1 MAEDY
6 QVGEEMSIENTPT
19 IDEFRPVVLRVLQD
33 GQVRHVREI
42 CKLVAD
48 SMGLSEQLREELI
61 PSGQPR
67 YQHRINWACSGLFHA
82 GLITR
87 PRRGH
92 CQITDAGL
100 KVAERNLSIYTDKD
114 MLEWEV
120 WAKYQQ
126 EIAQRKPKSGEA
138 ETVTEPSSNPIEVM
152 SIAERDFNAQ
162 VETELRKYLQDSSPE
177 FFEKAVIDLLWA
189 MGYGGDYGGK
199 QHVGRS
205 GDGGIDG
212 IIRQDAL
219 GLTNIYIQA
228 KRYADTNKV
237 GDPEIRNFI
246 GSLDS
251 RGANLGVFIT
261 TSDFQPRAV
270 TTAKNYRHG
279 KIILINGIKLTELML
294 SYGVAVHQ
302 AKQFTLYSIDEDF
315 FEESIG

>member
-1 MAEDY
+1 MPALKQKPDKIDLMAEDY
-6 QVGEEMSIENTPT
+6 QVGVKMSIESTPT

-42 CKLVAD
+42 CELVAD
-48 SMGLSEQLREELI
+48 SMGLSEQVRQEQI

-67 YQHRINWACSGLFHA
+67 YQNRINWVCSGLFYA

-92 CQITDAGL
+92 YQVTDAGL
-100 KVAERNLSIYTDKD
+100 QVAERDLSIYTDTD

-126 EIAQRKPKSGEA
+126 EIAQRKTKSGQAEA
-138 ETVTEPSSNPIEVM
+138 ETEPSSNPIEVM
-152 SIAERDFNAQ
+152 SNAERDFNAQ

-270 TTAKNYRHG
+270 TTAKNY
-279 KIILINGIKLTELML
+279 
-294 SYGVAVHQ
+294 
-302 AKQFTLYSIDEDF
+302 
-315 FEESIG
+315 

>member
-1 MAEDY
+1 
-6 QVGEEMSIENTPT
+6 MSKDTIPT

-33 GQVRHVREI
+33 GLARHVREI
-42 CKLVAD
+42 WELVAD
-48 SMGLSEQLREELI
+48 SMGLSEQVREELI

-67 YQHRINWACSGLFHA
+67 YQNRINWACSGLFHA

-92 CQITDAGL
+92 CQITDTGL
-100 KVAERNLSIYTDKD
+100 QVAERNLSIYTDED
-114 MLEWEV
+114 MLEWEA

-126 EIAQRKPKSGEA
+126 EIAQRKTKSDEA
-138 ETVTEPSSNPIEVM
+138 ETPTEPSSNPIEVM
-152 SIAERDFNAQ
+152 SNAERDFNAQ
-162 VETELRKYLQDSSPE
+162 IETELRKYLQDSSPE

-189 MGYGGDYGGK
+189 MGYGGDYGAK

-279 KIILINGIKLTELML
+279 KIILINGVKLTELML
-294 SYGVAVHQ
+294 NYGVAVHP
-302 AKQFTLYSIDEDF
+302 AKQFTLYSINEDF

>member
-1 MAEDY
+1 
-6 QVGEEMSIENTPT
+6 MSKDTIPT

-33 GQVRHVREI
+33 GLARHVREI
-42 CKLVAD
+42 WELVAD
-48 SMGLSEQLREELI
+48 SMGLSEQVREELI

-67 YQHRINWACSGLFHA
+67 YQNRINWACSGLFHA

-92 CQITDAGL
+92 CQITDTGL
-100 KVAERNLSIYTDKD
+100 QVAERNLSIYTDED
-114 MLEWEV
+114 MLEWEA

-126 EIAQRKPKSGEA
+126 EIAQRKTKSDEA
-138 ETVTEPSSNPIEVM
+138 ETPTEPSSNPIEVM
-152 SIAERDFNAQ
+152 SNAERDFNAQ
-162 VETELRKYLQDSSPE
+162 IETELRKYLQDSSPE

-189 MGYGGDYGGK
+189 MGYGGDYGAK

-279 KIILINGIKLTELML
+279 KIILINGVKLTELML
-294 SYGVAVHQ
+294 NYGVAVHP

>member
-1 MAEDY
+1 MSALKQKPDKIDLMAEDY
-6 QVGEEMSIENTPT
+6 QVGVKMSIESTPT

-42 CKLVAD
+42 CELVAD
-48 SMGLSEQLREELI
+48 SMGLSEQVRQEQI

-67 YQHRINWACSGLFHA
+67 YQNRINWACSGLFYA

-92 CQITDAGL
+92 YQVTDAGL
-100 KVAERNLSIYTDKD
+100 QVAERDLSIYTDKD

-126 EIAQRKPKSGEA
+126 EIAQRKTKSGQAEA
-138 ETVTEPSSNPIEVM
+138 ETEPSSNPIEVM
-152 SIAERDFNAQ
+152 SNAERDFNAQ

-246 GSLDS
+246 GS
-251 RGANLGVFIT
+251 
-261 TSDFQPRAV
+261 
-270 TTAKNYRHG
+270 
-279 KIILINGIKLTELML
+279 
-294 SYGVAVHQ
+294 
-302 AKQFTLYSIDEDF
+302 
-315 FEESIG
+315 

>member
-6 QVGEEMSIENTPT
+6 QVGVKMSIDNTPT

-42 CKLVAD
+42 CELVAE
-48 SMGLSEQLREELI
+48 SMGLSAQVCQEQI

-67 YQHRINWACSGLFHA
+67 YQNRINWACSGLFYA

-87 PRRGH
+87 PRRGNY
-92 CQITDAGL
+92 QITDSGL
-100 KVAERNLSIYTDKD
+100 QVAERDLSIYTEKD

-126 EIAQRKPKSGEA
+126 EIAQRKTKSGEA
-138 ETVTEPSSNPIEVM
+138 EAATDPSSNPIEVM
-152 SIAERDFNAQ
+152 SNAERDFNAQ

-205 GDGGIDG
+205 GDGGVDG

-251 RGANLGVFIT
+251 RGG
-261 TSDFQPRAV
+261 
-270 TTAKNYRHG
+270 
-279 KIILINGIKLTELML
+279 
-294 SYGVAVHQ
+294 
-302 AKQFTLYSIDEDF
+302 
-315 FEESIG
+315 

>member
-1 MAEDY
+1 
-6 QVGEEMSIENTPT
+6 
-19 IDEFRPVVLRVLQD
+19 
-33 GQVRHVREI
+33 
-42 CKLVAD
+42 
-48 SMGLSEQLREELI
+48 
-61 PSGQPR
+61 
-67 YQHRINWACSGLFHA
+67 
-82 GLITR
+82 
-87 PRRGH
+87 
-92 CQITDAGL
+92 
-100 KVAERNLSIYTDKD
+100 

-126 EIAQRKPKSGEA
+126 EIAQRKTESGEA
-138 ETVTEPSSNPIEVM
+138 ETPTEPSSNPIEVM
-152 SIAERDFNAQ
+152 SNAERDFNAQ
-162 VETELRKYLQDSSPE
+162 IETELRKYLQDSSPE

-189 MGYGGDYGGK
+189 MGYGGDYGAK

-279 KIILINGIKLTELML
+279 KIILINGVKLTELML
-294 SYGVAVHQ
+294 NYGVAVHP

>member
-1 MAEDY
+1 MNID
-6 QVGEEMSIENTPT
+6 NTPA

-33 GQVRHVREI
+33 GRVRHVREI

-48 SMGLSEQLREELI
+48 SMELSEQVREELI

-67 YQHRINWACSGLFHA
+67 YQNRINWACSGLFYA

-87 PRRGH
+87 PRRGY

-100 KVAERNLSIYTDKD
+100 QVAERNLSIYTDED

-120 WAKYQQ
+120 WVKYQQ
-126 EIAQRKPKSGEA
+126 EIAQRKTKSGEA
-138 ETVTEPSSNPIEVM
+138 ETPTESSSNPIEVM
-152 SIAERDFNAQ
+152 SNAERDFNAQ
-162 VETELRKYLQDSSPE
+162 IETELRKYLQDSSPE

-189 MGYGGDYGGK
+189 MGYGGDYGAK

-219 GLTNIYIQA
+219 GLSNIYIQA

-237 GDPEIRNFI
+237 GEPEIRNFI

-270 TTAKNYRHG
+270 ITAKNYRHG
-279 KIILINGIKLTELML
+279 KIILINGVKLTELML
-294 SYGVAVHQ
+294 NYGVAVHP

>member
-1 MAEDY
+1 
-6 QVGEEMSIENTPT
+6 MSIDNTPA
-19 IDEFRPVVLRVLQD
+19 IEEFRPVVLRVLQD
-33 GQVRHVREI
+33 GRVRHVREI
-42 CKLVAD
+42 WKLVAD
-48 SMGLSEQLREELI
+48 SMELSEQVREELI

-67 YQHRINWACSGLFHA
+67 YQNRINWACSGLFYA

-87 PRRGH
+87 PRRGY

-100 KVAERNLSIYTDKD
+100 QVAERDLSIYTDED

-120 WAKYQQ
+120 WEKYQQ
-126 EIAQRKPKSGEA
+126 EIAQRKTKSGDA
-138 ETVTEPSSNPIEVM
+138 ETPTEPSSNPIEVM
-152 SIAERDFNAQ
+152 SNAERDFNAQ
-162 VETELRKYLQDSSPE
+162 IETELRKYLQDSSPE

-189 MGYGGDYGGK
+189 MGYGGDYGAK

-279 KIILINGIKLTELML
+279 KIILINGVKLTELML
-294 SYGVAVHQ
+294 NYGVAVHP